1 MPTLPTT
8 VTVLMC
14 TNSMHHDLNVCLFF
28 VSDMMERLLLFAP
41 IPFGPVEAAEGRMAH
56 NNG

>member
-1 MPTLPTT
+1 
-8 VTVLMC
+8 
-14 TNSMHHDLNVCLFF
+14 MHHDLNVCLFF

-41 IPFGPVEAAEGRMAH
+41 IPFGPVEAAKGRMAH